1 MDFKTFMN
9 QYESHYQITN
19 LRLKQEMTFREI
31 SELFHVSI
39 TRVRQKY
46 RRFLWALLRFY
57 CLYIV
62 KTTNDSNFK
71 NHMEEVLDFY
81 HIPLYTIAYL
91 ETTYKEIL
99 DICRDGFPPVV
110 AIHFPAFRE
119 LSPSMESKLMSQV
132 VHARDTDKK
141 DFRTIGQDLDLTR
154 EKAISLY
161 DHYYFKHPL
170 KKQ

>member
-1 MDFKTFMN
+1 MGFKTFMA
-9 QYESHYQITN
+9 QYESHYQITT
-19 LRLKQEMTFREI
+19 LRLKQEMTYREI

-39 TRVRQKY
+39 TRIRQKY

-62 KTTNDSNFK
+62 KITKDNNFK

-99 DICRDGFPPVV
+99 DIFRDGFPLV
-110 AIHFPAFRE
+110 AAIRFPAFRKI
-119 LSPSMESKLMSQV
+119 SPSMENRLMSQV

-154 EKAISLY
+154 EKVISLY
-161 DHYYFKHPL
+161 DHYYSKHPL
-170 KKQ
+170 KK